1 MSIQYSPKIITD
13 GLVLALDAAN
23 VKSYPGSGTSWVN
36 LNGNNNNGTLTN
48 GPTFDGGNGGSIVV
62 DGVNDY
68 IDFSD
73 SGLLPTVGLTVSTWY
88 KTSVADKWLVDK
100 AAGNL
105 DSTGYK
111 LISNS
116 DGSLS
121 CFVNATSVGT
131 AAGFI
136 AANAGRWMNIVF
148 TWTPSTSIILYSQ
161 GTQLNINTTSIPA
174 SINNPSANLRVA
186 GRANNTDYWNGNVAQ
201 VFIYGRALSS
211 DQVLQNFNA
220 TRSRFGV

>member
-1 MSIQYSPKIITD
+1 MSVSGGPDIVEN
-13 GLVLALDAAN
+13 GLVLYLDAAN
-23 VKSYPGSGTSWVN
+23 RRSYSGSGTAWAN
-36 LNGNNNNGTLTN
+36 IIDGTNNGTLTN
-48 GPTFDGGNGGSIVV
+48 GPTFDGGNGGSIVF
-62 DGVNDY
+62 DGVNDFV
-68 IDFSD
+68 DFSD
-73 SGLLPTVGLTVSTWY
+73 SGLLPTAGLTVSTWY

-100 AAGNL
+100 AAGNI

-116 DGSLS
+116 DGSLG

-148 TWTPSTSIILYSQ
+148 TWTPSTSLILYSQ
-161 GTQLNINTTSIPA
+161 GTQLGINTTSIPA

-201 VFIYGRALSS
+201 VSIYNRALSAAE
-211 DQVLQNFNA
+211 VLQNFNA
-220 TRSRFGV
+220 TRSRFNV